1 MNCTSLVLV
10 GMVMLTAVSSP
21 HYTHSQAPQ
30 LKPIPR
36 TAGDTDLPETTTYP
50 DWVRPQDRPA
60 EPWPGREHDLLH
72 IQRLSV
78 RGSIADQKNA
88 LHILSRHIEA
98 DRVRASDAAVMRL
111 LERMVLTGIRSA
123 RINPTNP
130 ADSTHARALVRVQAV
145 KLLAS
150 VGGPETEPVLSELL
164 SKEQS
169 SLVLSYGVAAARQIG
184 KAPGPELESQLI
196 AIAQRNNNVMH
207 DEALTRELIQTIEQ
221 YYIRYG
227 HMVQPEMFREIL
239 RMAREAITLS
249 TRRQAAEAIRT
260 LRGIP
265 E

>member
-1 MNCTSLVLV
+1 MVVLA
-10 GMVMLTAVSSP
+10 AVSSP
-21 HYTHSQAPQ
+21 HYTHSQTPQ
-30 LKPIPR
+30 QQEIPR
-36 TAGDTDLPETTTYP
+36 SAEDTDAPETNNSP

-78 RGSIADQKNA
+78 RGSLTDQKNA
-88 LHILSRHIEA
+88 LHMLSRHIEA
-98 DRVRASDAAVMRL
+98 DRVRASDVEVMRL
-111 LERMVLTGIRSA
+111 LEHMVLTGIRSA
-123 RINPTNP
+123 RINPANP
-130 ADSTHARALVRVQAV
+130 ADSTHARAIVRVQAV
-145 KLLAS
+145 QLIAS

-169 SLVLSYGVAAARQIG
+169 SLVLSYGVAAAREIG
-184 KAPGPELESQLI
+184 KAPGPELESQLT
-196 AIAQRNNNVMH
+196 AVAKRNNNVMH
-207 DEALTRELIQTIEQ
+207 DEALARELIQTIEQ

-227 HMVQPEMFREIL
+227 YTVQPEMFREIL
-239 RMAREAITLS
+239 RMAREAMTLS